1 MATRRSDTDGGTGLP
16 TPVVEDLLAETNRRI
31 ALSILA
37 DADEPIVVESLAA
50 EVVAKRD
57 GCAPEDVDPDAQ
69 AAMREELFTDHIP
82 KLTATDVLEYD
93 SMVGTVELTRPELVD
108 EDRLAEFR

>member
-1 MATRRSDTDGGTGLP
+1 MATRRSNSDGGTGLP

-50 EVVAKRD
+50 EVVATRD
-57 GCAPEDVDPDAQ
+57 GGTPGEVDADER
-69 AAMREELFTDHIP
+69 AAMREELYTDHIP
-82 KLTATDVLEYD
+82 KLTATDVVDYD
-93 SMVGTVELTRPELVD
+93 SMVGRVELTRPELVD
-108 EDRLAEFR
+108 EDRLTEFR